1 MELALFSHTC
11 LSDRHFNWV
20 GGWALSDDIVACHN
34 NLIASELLQF
44 YKEVINN
51 LALKVFVQHAY
62 KAHNLFNV
70 GTKKLPRVLFPEF
83 GHKLLTCQLK
93 LCERVTADR
102 LEGALGLEGV
112 QERWMESESIKFQV
126 QQ

>member
-1 MELALFSHTC
+1 M
-11 LSDRHFNWV
+11 
-20 GGWALSDDIVACHN
+20 HN
-34 NLIASELLQF
+34 TL
-44 YKEVINN
+44 
-51 LALKVFVQHAY
+51 Y
-62 KAHNLFNV
+62 KAHKLFNV
-70 GTKKLPRVLFPEF
+70 GTKKLPGVVFPEF

-112 QERWMESESIKFQV
+112 KERWMQSESIKFQV